1 MAPKGFE
8 HRLAFFTVDWNY
20 ELVENTLHGLKQY
33 TGDHP
38 EVQICVFDCFGKDQG
53 NDKDQSEYRIFN
65 LPDLKQFD
73 GLIVQGNQIVLKEAR
88 DLLAQKLAEAG
99 IPAVS
104 VGCEMEGCAL
114 LHFDNRRA
122 EYEMTDHIIREHGA
136 RRLVYLTG
144 ILDNDCAEGHER
156 LDGFME
162 ACRDNRV
169 PEENVEVI
177 QCTWRNTD
185 GANVANMWLKNG
197 YPLPDAFICANDD
210 MAFGLMETLQESGLR
225 IPRDVLV
232 CGFDNLTS
240 AELSSPR
247 LTTVHTDHHRLT
259 YFAVETVMNMIR
271 GTETRKEIP
280 FTFELIYSESC
291 GCHNSPRKGLIRD
304 LYFQQTRFLKAFY
317 NMQDE
322 MAEELFDAGD
332 LPELMEI
339 IGKNN
344 RIFGC
349 DDIYLCINEY
359 YFINYDKNMWPN
371 YAKGFDETMVLADLT
386 GGKDAYEAEDIH
398 FPTKDLLPEKIMSKE
413 NFLIFYPLHYNT
425 YSIGYIALNGICSAA
440 KLNLHESIFT
450 FMEIAIENV
459 RKKSL
464 LHSLND
470 TLDDLYVHDALTG
483 LFNRFGLARHGQ
495 QIYEELMASDACV
508 QVLFIDMDDLKSI
521 NDRFGHETGDAALRI
536 TARILR
542 ETCSEKAFIMRY
554 GGDEFIIIDSG
565 RNEHLEADLEAAAA
579 AYNRDSGMPF
589 TLSFSSG
596 RISSDAAERRPVDDC
611 IQAADSIMY
620 RNKQRKKN
628 CRKAAR

>member
-1 MAPKGFE
+1 MAANGFE
-8 HRLAFFTVDWNY
+8 HRIAFFTVDWNY

-53 NDKDQSEYRIFN
+53 NDKDRSEYAVFR
-65 LPDLKQFD
+65 LPDLTRFD
-73 GLIVQGNQIVLKEAR
+73 GIIIQGNQIVLKDAR
-88 DLLAQKLAEAG
+88 RLVAEKVAEAG
-99 IPAVS
+99 IPAIS

-114 LHFDNRRA
+114 LQFDNRQA

-144 ILDNDCAEGHER
+144 ILDNDCPEGHQR
-156 LDGFME
+156 LDGFMA

-177 QCTWRNTD
+177 RCTWRNSD
-185 GANVANMWLKNG
+185 GVNVANMWLENG
-197 YPLPDAFICANDD
+197 YPLPDAFICANDE
-210 MAFGLMETLQESGLR
+210 MAFGLMETLQERGLR

-232 CGFDNLTS
+232 TGFDNLAS

-247 LTTVHTDHHRLT
+247 LTTVHTDHCRLT
-259 YFAVETVMNMIR
+259 YYAVDTLMDMIR

-280 FTFELIYSESC
+280 FTFELICSESC

-304 LYFQQTRFLKAFY
+304 LYFHQTSFLKAFY
-317 NMQDE
+317 ILQDK

-332 LPELMEI
+332 LTELMHI
-339 IGKNN
+339 IGHHSS
-344 RIFGC
+344 IFGC
-349 DDIYLCINEY
+349 EEIYLCINEY
-359 YFINYDKNMWPN
+359 YYNNYDKNMWPDS
-371 YAKGFDETMVLADLT
+371 AELFDSTMVLADLSEET
-386 GGKDAYEAEDIH
+386 EEEENIR
-398 FPTKDLLPEKIMSKE
+398 FPRKDLLPERIMAKE

-425 YSIGYIALNGICSAA
+425 YSIGYVALNGICSAA
-440 KLNLHESIFT
+440 RLNLHESIFT
-450 FMEIAIENV
+450 FMEIAMENV

-464 LHSLND
+464 LHNLNE

-483 LFNRFGLARHGQ
+483 LFNRFGLGRHGQ
-495 QIYEELMASDACV
+495 ERHDALMAKDGCV
-508 QVLFIDMDDLKSI
+508 QVLFIDMDDLKTI

-542 ETCSEKAFIMRY
+542 ETCTPDAFIMRY

-565 RNEHLEADLEAAAA
+565 KNRNLARDLEAASE
-579 AYNRDSGMPF
+579 AYNRNSGMPF
-589 TLSFSSG
+589 TVAFSVG
-596 RISSDAAERRPVDDC
+596 TVSSDATENRPVGEC
-611 IQAADSIMY
+611 IRAADSMMY
-620 RNKQRKKN
+620 RVKQERKKK
-628 CRKAAR
+628 R